1 MKCLFWRANLS
12 LQAAWRHSCCCLS
25 TVRESG
31 RERGDF
37 LKCSFSLIYS
47 HNVKHAVPS
56 SDVCRLISS
65 ALINHGVLA
74 KQSGN
79 KWRFD
84 QSCRWAFKPPYA
96 SCSFLTQRSKHIV
109 LSRIRNGRKPIQTHV
124 WSPRSVS
131 YFTVG
136 HYCSF
141 MWNQ

>member
-1 MKCLFWRANLS
+1 MLILACKPQSSGSVKAFLLLS
-12 LQAAWRHSCCCLS
+12 KYS
-25 TVRESG
+25 TREKEI
-31 RERGDF
+31 ERSRF
-37 LKCSFSLIYS
+37 FEVFFFSFFFS
-47 HNVKHAVPS
+47 HNVKNAIPS

-65 ALINHGVLA
+65 GLINHGVLA

-79 KWRFD
+79 KLRFD

-131 YFTVG
+131 YFTGG
-136 HYCSF
+136 HNCSF